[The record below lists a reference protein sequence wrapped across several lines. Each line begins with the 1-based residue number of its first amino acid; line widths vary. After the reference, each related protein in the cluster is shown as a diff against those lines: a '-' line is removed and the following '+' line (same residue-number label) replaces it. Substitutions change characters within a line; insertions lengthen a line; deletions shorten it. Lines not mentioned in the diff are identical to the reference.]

1 LIKVAQMKKLLS
13 IFSIASVA
21 TILLANSASAEPIA
35 QRGAKGIYTIDLN
48 AGTYRGCLN
57 SGGCISLGRKYLLP
71 CKGTKE
77 TSYVCEGTVWKKG
90 QYRYEV
96 VEGMIVVTKNDR
108 IIFEDSLGE
117 RVN

>member
-1 LIKVAQMKKLLS
+1 MKKLLS
-13 IFSIASVA
+13 IFSIASIA
-21 TILLANSASAEPIA
+21 TILLANSAGAEPIA
-35 QRGAKGIYTIDLN
+35 QRGAKGIYTIDFS

-57 SGGCISLGRKYLLP
+57 SGGCISLGRKYLVP

-77 TSYVCEGTVWKKG
+77 TSYVCEATTWKKG
-90 QYRYEV
+90 QYEYSV
-96 VEGMIVVTKNDR
+96 GEGMIVVTKNAR

>member
-1 LIKVAQMKKLLS
+1 MKKLLS

-35 QRGAKGIYTIDLN
+35 QRGAKGTYTIDLR

-57 SGGCISLGRKYLLP
+57 SGGCISLGRKYLVP

-77 TSYVCEGTVWKKG
+77 TSYVCEATTWKRG
-90 QYRYEV
+90 QYEYSV
-96 VEGMIVVTKNDR
+96 GEGMIVVTKNNR
-108 IIFEDSLGE
+108 VIFEDSLGE